1 MKKLNLNKIDIFRI
15 VILVILSAF
24 LIFNIIKLFTNS
36 TKKEKMSEEYFLDL
50 IKENKLEYIDR
61 NNSSIDNI
69 NELPNNFK
77 LQLALNSIESTTEED
92 VKNYLINIFG
102 SDIDIEFTDITD
114 GDTIVYKYEDH
125 KFNLNS
131 EYNNKNFVVS
141 DYIDIVDFK
150 DNDNTYE
157 LTITK
162 IFYNMQDG
170 NLKNGFFGSY
180 ENALLS
186 KNNDYNLDNSIFTLE
201 LTENLEEN
209 KKLLE
214 AYYNEHKNELKEK
227 LTEYKYTFKKQEE
240 KYILIKYEIIK

>member
-186 KNNDYNLDNSIFTLE
+186 KNNDYNLDNAIFTLE

>member
-114 GDTIVYKYEDH
+114 GDTIIYKYEDH

-150 DNDNTYE
+150 DNDDTYE

-186 KNNDYNLDNSIFTLE
+186 KNNDYNLDNAIFTLE

>member
-114 GDTIVYKYEDH
+114 GDTIIYKYEDH

-150 DNDNTYE
+150 DNDDTYE

-186 KNNDYNLDNSIFTLE
+186 KNNDYNLDNALFTIE

>member
-1 MKKLNLNKIDIFRI
+1 MKKLEFKKMDIFRI
-15 VILVILSAF
+15 VILVILSIF
-24 LIFNIIKLFTNS
+24 LIVSVVKLFGNSAKKEKINKEYFVNIIKD
-36 TKKEKMSEEYFLDL
+36 Y
-50 IKENKLEYIDR
+50 KLEYIDR

-77 LQLALNSIESTTEED
+77 LQLALNGIDSTTEED
-92 VKNYLINIFG
+92 VKNYLTTVFG
-102 SDIDIEFTDITD
+102 SDITVEFTDVTD
-114 GDTIVYKYEDH
+114 GDNLIYKYEDS
-125 KFNLNS
+125 KFNFNN
-131 EYNNKNFVVS
+131 EYNNKNFVTS
-141 DYIDIVDFK
+141 DYIDVVDFK
-150 DNDNTYE
+150 TNDDTYE

-180 ENALLS
+180 ESALLS
-186 KNNDYNLDNSIFTLE
+186 KNNDYNLDNAIFTLE

-227 LTEYKYTFKKQEE
+227 LTEYKYTFKKRGE
-240 KYILIKYEIIK
+240 KYILIKYEVLK

>member
-77 LQLALNSIESTTEED
+77 LQLALNRIESTTEED

-186 KNNDYNLDNSIFTLE
+186 KNNDYNLDNAIFTLE